1 MDARFDNLGF
11 AANPQSNA
19 FKNLC
24 NSIQIGGAGAGA
36 EVVYC
41 ADTTLR
47 LDSPGFANP
56 FISAPKGVKR
66 KWSSVGGPVNQQA
79 KSSLGLRLGHSSSS
93 SDSKGSTATAC
104 TSLSSA
110 KETEEESSMD
120 LELDFTL
127 HLGSD
132 KSSGSE
138 KSADSN
144 LKSLNVWPKV
154 DLQLSLS
161 SGPAVSDVTTV
172 HPSPTVPENVT
183 KMFTDYGGLNT
194 DEVSTGSPLLPLQTA
209 PNMENIYFLDQS
221 LGQIKPTSPGLSY
234 SAVTTPKSSVT
245 CTSGITKSQQQ
256 RSSSTKQC
264 QFQGCFKGARGASG
278 LCIAHGGGRRCQRP
292 GCHKGAEGRTAFCKA
307 HGGGRRCEFLGCTK
321 SAEGRTDFCIAHGGG
336 RRCSHEGCNRAARG
350 KSGLCIRHGGGKRC
364 QRENC
369 TKSAEGL
376 SGLCISHGGGR
387 RCQYPECK
395 KGAQGSTMFCKAHGG
410 GKRCTYPGCNKGAE
424 GSTPFCKG
432 HGGGKRCSFQGGGVC
447 PKSVHGGTLFCVA
460 HGGGKR
466 CAVPECTKS
475 ARGRTDFCVRHGG
488 GKRCKFEGCG
498 KSAQGSTD
506 FCKAHG
512 GGKRCSWGH
521 PGSEFGQG
529 DVPCN
534 TFARGKTGL
543 CASHG
548 ALVQDKRVH
557 GGATIGIVVQ
567 EFKVNQPVKMNPI
580 FTVEDMSVD
589 NTIMENSIVTCTS
602 SWNYFGNQPAH
613 LPVGS
618 NPSLGKVPEGRV
630 HGGNLIAM
638 FAGSPVIN
646 VASSGDMVGPPKP
659 EKAFTT
665 QKTWM

>member
-1 MDARFDNLGF
+1 MDARFHNLGF

-24 NSIQIGGAGAGA
+24 NSVQIGGTGA

-47 LDSPGFANP
+47 LDSPGFASP
-56 FISAPKGVKR
+56 FMSAPKGVKR
-66 KWSSVGGPVNQQA
+66 KWSVVDGPANQQVE
-79 KSSLGLRLGHSSSS
+79 SSLGLRLGHSSSS

-104 TSLSSA
+104 TSMSSA
-110 KETEEESSMD
+110 KDTEDESSMD

-132 KSSGSE
+132 KSSGSQ
-138 KSADSN
+138 KSASSN

-172 HPSPTVPENVT
+172 HPSPTAAKNVS
-183 KMFTDYGGLNT
+183 KMVTDYGGLNK
-194 DEVSTGSPLLPLQTA
+194 DEGSTGSQFLPLQTTQ
-209 PNMENIYFLDQS
+209 NMENIYFLDQS
-221 LGQIKPTSPGLSY
+221 LGQMKPTSPGLS
-234 SAVTTPKSSVT
+234 SSVITTPKSSVT
-245 CTSGITKSQQQ
+245 CTSGITQSQQQ

-264 QFQGCFKGARGASG
+264 QFQGCLKGARGASG

-336 RRCSHEGCNRAARG
+336 RRCSQEDCNRAARG

-387 RCQYPECK
+387 RCQYPECN

-410 GKRCTYPGCNKGAE
+410 GKRCSYPGCKKGAE

-567 EFKVNQPVKMNPI
+567 DSKANQPAKIKPI
-580 FTVEDMSVD
+580 FTVEDMSV
-589 NTIMENSIVTCTS
+589 NIAKMENSVVTSTS
-602 SWNYFGNQPAH
+602 SWNYSGYQQAR
-613 LPVGS
+613 LPVRS
-618 NPSLGKVPEGRV
+618 KPSSGKVPEGRV
-630 HGGNLIAM
+630 HGGNLMAI
-638 FAGSPVIN
+638 FAGSPGFN
-646 VASSGDMVGPPKP
+646 FTSSRDMVGPSEP
-659 EKAFTT
+659 EKSFMTH
-665 QKTWM
+665 QTWM